1 MVPPPSSLPD
11 TQCSVLTPPSHT
23 AGSRMAE
30 PRGEGWPAQSQAF
43 PRNSRSFHPEIF
55 SHQLTQSGSHGE
67 AELRNSSL
75 FQNACT
81 CVLVISAEALA
92 HPSYCLFPGHFS
104 SSWSSPPS
112 PFPCLQESSRVLQ
125 QPLDGDL
132 CISLG
137 AAGAELP
144 AGAAGGGRRQLEALD
159 LTREPWAWHS
169 RQERQQGTFGIG
181 I

>member
-1 MVPPPSSLPD
+1 MVPPPSSLQD

-23 AGSRMAE
+23 AGSRLAE

-75 FQNACT
+75 CQNACT

-104 SSWSSPPS
+104 SPWSSPPS
-112 PFPCLQESSRVLQ
+112 PFPCCRKAPECCSSPWMEISASHWEPRARSSRLG
-125 QPLDGDL
+125 PL
-132 CISLG
+132 
-137 AAGAELP
+137 
-144 AGAAGGGRRQLEALD
+144 GGRRQLDALD

-169 RQERQQGTFGIG
+169 PQERQQGTFAIG